1 MDFFD
6 KKRAIN
12 LDISPQCSLK
22 CSACFRQTPE
32 FLKLRARIRDTSLS
46 EFEKI
51 VQYFNEIEFCG
62 NMGDPIF
69 HPHFHDFLKLSGAK
83 HLKVRVATAASHQ
96 SKNWYEVAFKMN
108 PRAQWV
114 FGIDG
119 LPENSHRYR
128 EKQDGKKLFQM
139 MLMGRK
145 MGVPVLWQY
154 LIFNYNYQEMESA
167 KALAAKHQIT
177 IEFFNTSRGPSSL
190 LLGQAQD
197 KNRNTDASDGINF
210 RELDPKCF
218 NGKKLGHSPLGY
230 LVPCCWHGD
239 QDVERTLPLLC
250 NERTHLSSVK
260 MIEDIFKEPGW
271 EAFEKSLRNSK
282 LGQIPSDKCAQKCTT
297 GKENLKRLSC

>member
-1 MDFFD
+1 
-6 KKRAIN
+6 
-12 LDISPQCSLK
+12 
-22 CSACFRQTPE
+22 
-32 FLKLRARIRDTSLS
+32 
-46 EFEKI
+46 
-51 VQYFNEIEFCG
+51 
-62 NMGDPIF
+62 
-69 HPHFHDFLKLSGAK
+69 
-83 HLKVRVATAASHQ
+83 
-96 SKNWYEVAFKMN
+96 MN
-108 PRAQWV
+108 PCAQWV

-128 EKQDGKKLFQM
+128 VKQDGKKLFQM

-145 MGVPVLWQY
+145 MGLPVLWQY
-154 LIFNYNYQEMESA
+154 LIFNYNFREVDDA
-167 KALAAKHQIT
+167 KALAAKHHIS
-177 IEFFNTSRGPSSL
+177 IEFFNTSRGPSSIL
-190 LLGQAQD
+190 IETAKD
-197 KNRNTDASDGINF
+197 KKWTHDTLEETQF

-218 NGKKLGHSPLGY
+218 KGKKLGHSPLGY

-282 LGQIPSDKCAQKCTT
+282 LGQIPSDKCAQKCTI